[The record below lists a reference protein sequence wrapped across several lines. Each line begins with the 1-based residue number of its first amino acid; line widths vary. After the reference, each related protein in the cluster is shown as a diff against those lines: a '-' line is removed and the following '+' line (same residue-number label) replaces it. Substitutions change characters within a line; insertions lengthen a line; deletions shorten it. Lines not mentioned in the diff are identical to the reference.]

1 MGWMTLA
8 YGLTA
13 FVLTY
18 AENWIGSRERAAERK
33 SRTCRTRRWS
43 VISANWSTAFEVIL
57 LVDIL
62 LTVAEPVAIFPFVI
76 VGGWLG
82 QFHAAEKE
90 RRKFRANAGKV
101 SNLRKAPRSR
111 KIDASPDLGGSSA
124 APDAA
129 VATPATLT

>member
-1 MGWMTLA
+1 MTWLTLG
-8 YGLTA
+8 YGALA

-43 VISANWSTAFEVIL
+43 IVSANWSTAFEVIL

-90 RRKFRANAGKV
+90 RRKFRANAGNV
-101 SNLRKAPRSR
+101 ANLRKRR
-111 KIDASPDLGGSSA
+111 KSARLPATPDFGGSVA
-124 APDAA
+124 AP
-129 VATPATLT
+129 VAENAPDQTP